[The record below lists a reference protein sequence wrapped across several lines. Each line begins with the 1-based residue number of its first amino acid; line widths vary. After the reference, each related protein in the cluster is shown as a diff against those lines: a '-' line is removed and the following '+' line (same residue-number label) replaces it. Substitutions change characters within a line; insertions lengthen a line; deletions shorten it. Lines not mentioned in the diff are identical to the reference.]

1 MNANAKRM
9 KQRKER
15 NNSKLI
21 HVSFDEV
28 EKFIPRIPKQ
38 ICPNED
44 NTTPRIC
51 VAPNVLCAIQAM
63 PQGGE
68 VIYYMARLGVPVI
81 VHAYYIESDAVL
93 MPEQI
98 SDKVPDAIITGEMWA
113 TEVPAAVRRID
124 YEIRDPFVP
133 KRTDKNGTRE
143 RFLITY
149 GELKR
154 VRYQDNWR
162 NISSRTAKSEKA
174 VEWFM
179 ENKPDIS
186 YRTFMSN
193 MDEELLKSFHVELKE
208 VLE

>member
-1 MNANAKRM
+1 
-9 KQRKER
+9 
-15 NNSKLI
+15 
-21 HVSFDEV
+21 
-28 EKFIPRIPKQ
+28 
-38 ICPNED
+38 
-44 NTTPRIC
+44 
-51 VAPNVLCAIQAM
+51 M

-98 SDKVPDAIITGEMWA
+98 SDKVPDAIATGEMWV

-162 NISSRTAKSEKA
+162 NLSFRTAKSEKA

-193 MDEELLKSFHVELKE
+193 MDEELLKSFNVELKE

>member
-98 SDKVPDAIITGEMWA
+98 SDKVPDAITTGEMWV

-124 YEIRDPFVP
+124 YEIRNPFVP

-162 NISSRTAKSEKA
+162 NLSSRTAKSEKA
-174 VEWFM
+174 VE
-179 ENKPDIS
+179 
-186 YRTFMSN
+186 
-193 MDEELLKSFHVELKE
+193 
-208 VLE
+208 

>member
-51 VAPNVLCAIQAM
+51 VAQNVLCAIQAM

-68 VIYYMARLGVPVI
+68 VIYYMARLGVPVV
-81 VHAYYIESDAVL
+81 VHA
-93 MPEQI
+93 
-98 SDKVPDAIITGEMWA
+98 
-113 TEVPAAVRRID
+113 
-124 YEIRDPFVP
+124 
-133 KRTDKNGTRE
+133 
-143 RFLITY
+143 
-149 GELKR
+149 
-154 VRYQDNWR
+154 
-162 NISSRTAKSEKA
+162 SSCRSK
-174 VEWFM
+174 
-179 ENKPDIS
+179 
-186 YRTFMSN
+186 YRTRCRMPLPP
-193 MDEELLKSFHVELKE
+193 EKCG
-208 VLE
+208 

>member
-1 MNANAKRM
+1 MNANVKRM

-98 SDKVPDAIITGEMWA
+98 SDKVPDAIATGEMWVM
-113 TEVPAAVRRID
+113 EVPAAVRRID
-124 YEIRDPFVP
+124 YEIRNPFVP
-133 KRTDKNGTRE
+133 KRIDKNGTRE

-162 NISSRTAKSEKA
+162 NLSARTAKSEKA

-193 MDEELLKSFHVELKE
+193 MDEELLKSFYVELKE